1 MIASYPC
8 TAHVS
13 ADSIKVA
20 VDVEAMFNADISRAV
35 KKVFEETSAESNVI
49 EEVME
54 ANLNPKPQP

>member
-13 ADSIKVA
+13 AYSIKVA

-35 KKVFEETSAESNVI
+35 KRVFEETSAESNVI

-54 ANLNPKPQP
+54 ANL